1 MGRKPVTPRAPA
13 ADDPFAWQ
21 RQLAHSL
28 DELAAE
34 LPTQL
39 AGSEQALHS
48 DVVLLLIQLAHA
60 AVLEG
65 RGESGDLAVIY
76 DHLRAGAVERAWAD
90 VERLRLH
97 LSCDW
102 LEAPAVAD
110 LEVGKHA
117 FSASTLLHLIDWLRE
132 LARHANR
139 SLDGAVQQLG
149 ALHEA
154 LLGARFEQLSTPARR
169 LRGGRGWLR
178 PALVLG
184 WAPEVRAKRLQRDL
198 GLSKRSVE
206 VFSEALARAATV
218 PDVERAMTELLDPR
232 AAVRPAGAWV
242 VQPSSQR
249 RRSGAHYTPWPLC
262 VELVERTL
270 SPIVQALPEPQSR
283 SLLEIRICDPAM
295 GAGAFLVAATQYLA
309 TALVK
314 AWQKEGFCTGSRDA
328 QGLLEEA
335 RHVLAR
341 SAILGVDRD
350 PMAVSVARLTLS
362 LFAFPTGQS
371 AACLRQSLRAGD
383 ALVGNG
389 GAPAS
394 PLGDH
399 QHVLA
404 VGHPQRVFHWP
415 ATFPNVFGRDNP
427 GFDAVVG
434 NPPWIAYVG
443 RAAQPL
449 EPMLAA
455 YYAATNPA
463 FKRYRTLHGLFV
475 YRSATLLRR
484 GGRLGLILP
493 TSVADLDGYRA
504 TRTSHDEL
512 CVVDAQLPDW
522 GDGVFA
528 GVFQPSMA
536 LLSTRRQVTTS
547 LAGATTWP
555 LSHDDLCATER
566 QLLERLRRL
575 PRLPSELF
583 GERGFQT
590 TRDDQ
595 AYLRRSS
602 QPSAPFR
609 VALREGAD
617 LGEFRARPPQL
628 FADPDPLM
636 GRLRPPAEWGKVALL
651 IRQTARFPI
660 AAPNDGSA
668 FRNSILAGFAS
679 PAWPAPLLLC
689 LLNSGLVRWLHF
701 TMHRDAR
708 QGMPQLKVGHLRS
721 LPALPSDVPRARAA
735 LAQLGSKLAARNA
748 GITAPE
754 RAELELLVAEAFAL
768 SAVERE
774 AIARWCLAHPPPAS
788 RRQALDPMLSRP
800 VGLPAQGL

>member
-1 MGRKPVTPRAPA
+1 MGRKPITPRAPA
-13 ADDPFAWQ
+13 ADVPDPFAWQ

-28 DELAAE
+28 DELAGE
-34 LPTQL
+34 LPNEL
-39 AGSEQALHS
+39 ACSEKALHS
-48 DVVLLLIQLAHA
+48 DVVSLLVQLAHA

-65 RGESGDLAVIY
+65 RGTSQDLEVIY
-76 DHLRAGAVERAWAD
+76 DHLKAGAVARAWAD
-90 VERLRLH
+90 LERLRT
-97 LSCDW
+97 CEW
-102 LEAPAVAD
+102 LEAPTIAG
-110 LEVGKHA
+110 LTIGKLA

-132 LARHANR
+132 LARNANR
-139 SLDGAVQQLG
+139 SLDGPVQQLG

-154 LLGARFEQLSTPARR
+154 LLGARFERLSTPARR
-169 LRGGRGWLR
+169 LRGSRGWLR
-178 PALVLG
+178 PTSVLG
-184 WAPEVRAKRLQRDL
+184 WAPEVRAKQLQRDL
-198 GLSKRSVE
+198 RLSKRSVE

-218 PDVERAMTELLDPR
+218 RDVEHAMTELFDPR
-232 AAVRPAGAWV
+232 AAERPAGAWV

-270 SPIVQALPEPQSR
+270 GPIVRALPAPQSR
-283 SLLEIRICDPAM
+283 SLLEIRVCDPAM

-314 AWQKEGFCTGSRDA
+314 AWQKEGLRNSSRDA
-328 QGLLEEA
+328 QSLHEEA

-341 SAILGVDRD
+341 TVVQGVDRD

-389 GAPAS
+389 GSAPS
-394 PLGDH
+394 PLGEKRA
-399 QHVLA
+399 LEL
-404 VGHPQRVFHWP
+404 GHPQHVFHWP
-415 ATFPNVFGRDNP
+415 ATFPNVFDRDNP

-434 NPPWIAYVG
+434 NPPWVAYVG

-449 EPMLAA
+449 EPVLAA

-536 LLSTRRQVTTS
+536 LLSTRRDVKTR
-547 LAGATTWP
+547 LAGPATWP
-555 LSHDDLCATER
+555 LAHDDLSATER
-566 QLLERLRRL
+566 HLLERLRRL
-575 PRLPSELF
+575 PRLPPELF

-602 QPSAPFR
+602 HPSAPFR

-617 LGEFRARPPQL
+617 LSEFRARSPQL
-628 FADPDPLM
+628 FADPEPLL
-636 GRLRPPAEWGKVALL
+636 GRLRSPAEWGKVALL

-660 AAPNDGSA
+660 AAYSDGSA

-679 PAWPAPLLLC
+679 PDWPAPLLLC

-701 TMHRDAR
+701 TLHRDAR

-721 LPALPSDVPRARAA
+721 LPALPSDALRARAA
-735 LAQLGSKLAARNA
+735 LEQLGSKLAERNA

-754 RAELELLVAEAFAL
+754 RAELEGWVAEAFAL
-768 SAVERE
+768 SAKERE
-774 AIARWCLAHPPPAS
+774 AVATWCLAHPPPVS
-788 RRQALDPMLSRP
+788 RRQALDPIPNRP